1 MEAARSTKLVY
12 VLIFTIAYDLKKLQQ
27 FENTLVI
34 FMHEQSANMVKRAYF
49 KNCISQKVLGQF

>member
-34 FMHEQSANMVKRAYF
+34 FMHERSANMVKHAYF
-49 KNCISQKVLGQF
+49 